1 MPQRLGFTPSTL
13 PAGQHVLAV
22 CQVCG
27 GHRYPSRAL
36 MLEKAGDV
44 PLSVIET
51 RLRCIER
58 KTPRGPACGGRM
70 TIELRRNGFNDT
82 EAKGGWP
89 VLPKMP

>member
-1 MPQRLGFTPSTL
+1 MPNRPGFTPSIL
-13 PAGQHVLAV
+13 PEGAYVIAT
-22 CQVCG
+22 CEVCG

-44 PLSVIET
+44 PLSVIEG

-70 TIELRRNGFNDT
+70 TISLASVESKDT
-82 EAKGGWP
+82 KAKGGWTFKDP
-89 VLPKMP
+89 V

>member
-1 MPQRLGFTPSTL
+1 MAYTPSTL
-13 PAGQHVLAV
+13 PEGCYVVAS

-36 MLEKAGDV
+36 MLEKAGDL
-44 PLSVIET
+44 PLDQIAG
-51 RLRCIER
+51 RLRCIVR

-70 TIELRRNGFNDT
+70 TIDLRRVAAKDT

-89 VLPKMP
+89 TLPGLPR